1 MRTDEGQA
9 ARHAEEGDV
18 APPSAEAAREAEV
31 HRDAR
36 RKRRER
42 LGARIMWAVN
52 LFGLIMLLVVFMKL
66 DGLF

>member
-1 MRTDEGQA
+1 MRTDGGRA
-9 ARHAEEGDV
+9 ARHREKEDV
-18 APPSAEAAREAEV
+18 DLLDPEPARKAAADRDLRRE
-31 HRDAR
+31 RW
-36 RKRRER
+36 ER